1 MPRLM
6 RLSFLGGGIALF
18 LGVLGTTPA
27 YAHGFG
33 DRYDLPVPLWL
44 YIIGAGAAVAF
55 SFVVVGIFLRGSP
68 GSKPYPRLNLLR
80 WVPARVLVHPA
91 ALLPWRVA
99 SVVLFL
105 LVITAGLIGKQEPT
119 DNLAPTLVWIVWWV
133 GMAYISALTWN
144 VWSLINPWKIIF
156 GWAESIW
163 GVLGLGA
170 DLSLRKQYP
179 KEFGVWPGFLLF
191 LAFAWAELVFVDS
204 AIPGHIA
211 RMAIIYS
218 AITWTGMVIY
228 GREQWLRHGEAFT
241 LIFGFLARFAP
252 LEIRTLDSDVCREC
266 PVDCQDMDVECIDC
280 DYCFGNATNG
290 NRELNLRPFA
300 AGLLRNEGVSVAAAA
315 TVVLLLSTVTYDGLT
330 ATPLWANIYDS
341 VLQGDSSPSFAGTL
355 GLIVFP
361 LLFGGA
367 YLGFASLMAF
377 AVGSRLGVGA
387 AAKGFVYSLIPIA
400 LAYHL
405 AHFLSF
411 LLIQGQLII
420 PLASDPFG
428 FGWDLLGT
436 VDYRVNIAI
445 INARTTW
452 FLAVGAIVV
461 GHVISVYLA
470 HTIGLRI
477 LKDRGLALRSQYP
490 LLGLMVGY
498 TMISL
503 WILAQPI
510 TEST

>member
-1 MPRLM
+1 MPRPMHLA
-6 RLSFLGGGIALF
+6 LLGGVIVLL

-80 WVPARVLVHPA
+80 WAPARVVVHPS
-91 ALLPWRVA
+91 ALLAWRVA

-105 LVITAGLIGKQEPT
+105 LVVTAGLIGEQEPT

-133 GMAYISALTWN
+133 GMAYVSVLTWN
-144 VWSLINPWKIIF
+144 LWSLINPWKIIF

-163 GVLGLGA
+163 GVLGLGS
-170 DLSLRKQYP
+170 DLSLSKQYP

-211 RMAIIYS
+211 RMVIIYS

-266 PVDCQDMDVECIDC
+266 PVDCQDMDVKCIDC
-280 DYCFGNATNG
+280 DYCFGKATNG

-300 AGLLRNEGVSVAAAA
+300 AGLLRNEGISVSAAA
-315 TVVLLLSTVTYDGLT
+315 TVILLLSTVTYDGLT
-330 ATPLWANIYDS
+330 ATPLWAQIYDS
-341 VLQGDSSPSFAGTL
+341 VLQGGSSPYFAGTL
-355 GLIVFP
+355 GLMVFP

-470 HTIGLRI
+470 HIIALRI

>member
-1 MPRLM
+1 MPRPM
-6 RLSFLGGGIALF
+6 RLALLGGGLALF
-18 LGVLGTTPA
+18 VGVLGTTPA

-55 SFVVVGIFLRGSP
+55 SFVVVGVFIRSNP
-68 GSKPYPRLNLLR
+68 GAKPYPRFNLLR
-80 WVPARVLVHPA
+80 WLPARALVHPA
-91 ALLPWRVA
+91 ALLPVRLA
-99 SVVLFL
+99 SVALFL
-105 LVITAGLIGKQEPT
+105 LVVTAGLIGDQEPT

-133 GMAYISALTWN
+133 GMAYVSALTWN

-156 GWAESIW
+156 GWVESTC
-163 GVLGLGA
+163 GALGFKA
-170 DLSLRKQYP
+170 DFSIRKQYP

-204 AIPGHIA
+204 AVPGHIA
-211 RMAIIYS
+211 RMTIIYS

-252 LEIRTLDSDVCREC
+252 LEIRTLDSDTCKGC
-266 PVDCQDMDVECIDC
+266 PVDCQDRDGECIDC
-280 DYCFGNATNG
+280 DYCFGKATHG
-290 NRELNLRPFA
+290 SRELNLRPFA
-300 AGLLRNEGVSVAAAA
+300 TGLLRNEGVSVSAAA

-330 ATPLWANIYDS
+330 ATPLWANIHDS
-341 VLQGDSSPSFAGTL
+341 VLQGISSPTFAGTL

-361 LLFGGA
+361 LLFGGT
-367 YLGFASLMAF
+367 YLGFAALMAF
-377 AVGSRLGVGA
+377 TGGSRLSVEA

-420 PLASDPFG
+420 PLTSDPFG

-452 FLAVGAIVV
+452 FLAIGAIVV

-470 HTIGLRI
+470 HSIAIRI
-477 LKDRGLALRSQYP
+477 LRERGLALKSQYP
-490 LLGLMVGY
+490 LLALMVGY
-498 TMISL
+498 TMMSL